1 MLTGLEVAPLI
12 PAAVGVAAA
21 VNVTAPRF
29 DGRQLQLAEK
39 LELDPVA
46 NLFLHPG
53 STIPFTLN
61 VTLDATVTLAV
72 ITTVVRKVA
81 VIAEPAS
88 ASELKE
94 EVSTRLSTVI
104 VMG

>member
-1 MLTGLEVAPLI
+1 MLTGLEVVPLI

-53 STIPFTLN
+53 STQISATAIP
-61 VTLDATVTLAV
+61 
-72 ITTVVRKVA
+72 
-81 VIAEPAS
+81 S
-88 ASELKE
+88 Q
-94 EVSTRLSTVI
+94 TRLTKQPLGALWDVRDSNPRSSHDRPLWYAQNFI
-104 VMG
+104 VLTWN